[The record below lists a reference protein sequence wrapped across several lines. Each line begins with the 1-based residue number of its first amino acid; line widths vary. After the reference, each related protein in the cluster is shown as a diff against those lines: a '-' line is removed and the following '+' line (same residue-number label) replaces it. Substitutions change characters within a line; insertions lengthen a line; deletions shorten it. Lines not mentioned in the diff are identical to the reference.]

1 MSTENTDIRRRGA
14 LLGLGAGVVAVGLSS
29 PVYAAT
35 RAGDAASLEAAV
47 EALRSALVNGDGD
60 VLKKI
65 LDEKM
70 TYSHSDGRVW
80 TKDVLLENIAGK
92 KRYLSIA
99 TSNQT
104 MYISGST
111 GIVRHTYDVVNND
124 AKTSTSHI
132 QVLLCW
138 TNTKHGW
145 QLLARGSGAALT

>member
-1 MSTENTDIRRRGA
+1 MREEKQAGRRSA
-14 LLGLGAGVVAVGLSS
+14 LVGLGAGIVAAGLS
-29 PVYAAT
+29 PQAFAASHRDDT
-35 RAGDAASLEAAV
+35 ASLEAAT

-65 LDEKM
+65 LNEKM

-80 TKDVLLENIAGK
+80 TKPVLLENIAGK

-99 TSNQT
+99 TSEQT
-104 MYISGST
+104 VYISGPT

-132 QVLLCW
+132 KVLLCW
-138 TNTKHGW
+138 TMTKSGW
-145 QLLARGSGAALT
+145 QLMARGSTTVPA

>member
-1 MSTENTDIRRRGA
+1 MSIENTDSSRRGA
-14 LLGLGAGVVAVGLSS
+14 LLGLGAGIVAMGLSS
-29 PVYAAT
+29 TAIAASHT
-35 RAGDAASLEAAV
+35 NDMASLEAAV
-47 EALRSALVNGDGD
+47 ESLRSALVNGDGD

-65 LDEKM
+65 LNDQM

-104 MYISGST
+104 MYISGAT

-132 QVLLCW
+132 QALLCW
-138 TNTKHGW
+138 TKTKQQW
-145 QLLARGSGAALT
+145 QLLARGSGTAPA